1 MSSRRLDSL
10 AILVSCNGAVLDL
23 GFVMMEF
30 DVVILGE
37 RIMAPHDFMG
47 MAARMAVGKYL
58 PDAIRLHPLFL
69 VHDHSKI
76 RSRRQFSHV

>member
-10 AILVSCNGAVLDL
+10 AILVSRNGAVVDL
-23 GFVMMEF
+23 CFGMMEF
-30 DVVILGE
+30 GFVLLGE

-58 PDAIRLHPLFL
+58 PDEIRLHPLFL